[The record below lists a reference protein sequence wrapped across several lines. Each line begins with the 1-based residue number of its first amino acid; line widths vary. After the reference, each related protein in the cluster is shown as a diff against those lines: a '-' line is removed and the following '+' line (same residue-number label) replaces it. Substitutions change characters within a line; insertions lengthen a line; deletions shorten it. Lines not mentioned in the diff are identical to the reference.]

1 MSRLDLLAAPIT
13 LGAGGLVSLI
23 ALAVLVTRATRRVAP
38 RAGGPQ
44 ELRYFVEYLA
54 DETSVQPA
62 VRRGGELRAPVF
74 AVVLG
79 ACLLLAGGVL
89 YRGRPVGLGF
99 GFGAGGEG
107 GATKSSAAPSAS
119 ASVSPAPKKTARPAP
134 SAIAVAPRKASYF
147 VTPAADLNGDGKVQ
161 NEERAMIHAE
171 LPLFVVVTVED
182 AGYADGLAWVAELLE
197 THHLAGKVTWFLTGQ
212 GFDKKGGPVGLAWQ
226 RAGFDA
232 MLGLGGTTREVEPG
246 DMAVDKWVDELG
258 GVQRLLRKEIELPT
272 GWDWKTVPL
281 GARAPFL
288 AANDAWFQAL
298 GKLEGSVVYDS
309 SIVVQGAEPPAS
321 LEAPRDALWPFTLHE
336 GLPKEAK
343 APWVA
348 GKPATVGP
356 HPLWELPIN
365 SWALRAKGQPPEW
378 QPSTDASLFRFHPC
392 GEANVADAEAVAQ
405 LQQNLVAHYKG
416 NRAPFHLGLR
426 TGAYRKPGCARAT
439 IDKFLGEI
447 GRRIDEGENIRF
459 VDVPT
464 LLAWIQKKQGG

>member
-1 MSRLDLLAAPIT
+1 MTRLDLLAAPVA
-13 LGAGGLVSLI
+13 LGAGGLVSLV
-23 ALAVLVTRATRRVAP
+23 ALAVLVARATRRVAP
-38 RAGGPQ
+38 RATHLH
-44 ELRYFVEYLA
+44 ELRYFVEYTA
-54 DETSVQPA
+54 DETSVQTA

-89 YRGRPVGLGF
+89 YKSRPAGIDLVLGK
-99 GFGAGGEG
+99 GAP
-107 GATKSSAAPSAS
+107 TMAPSAS
-119 ASVSPAPKKTARPAP
+119 VGAPVPTAPPKKTARPAP
-134 SAIAVAPRKASYF
+134 VAVTTMPRKASYF

-182 AGYADGLAWVAELLE
+182 AGYADGLAWVQELLE

-212 GFDKKGGPVGLAWQ
+212 GFDKKGGPVGLGWQ
-226 RAGFDA
+226 RAGYDA
-232 MLGLGGTTREVEPG
+232 VLGLGGTTREVEPG
-246 DMAVDKWVDELG
+246 DLGVDKWVDELG
-258 GVQRLLRKEIELPT
+258 GVQRLLRKEIELPG
-272 GWDWKTVPL
+272 GWDWKALPL
-281 GARAPFL
+281 GARAPYL
-288 AANDAWFQAL
+288 AANDAWFAAL

-309 SIVVQGAEPPAS
+309 SVVVQPEAPPAG
-321 LEAPRDALWPFTLHE
+321 LEAPRDVLWPFTLHE

-356 HPLWELPIN
+356 HPIWEVPIS

-378 QPSTDASLFRFHPC
+378 QASVDASLFRFHPC
-392 GEANVADAEAVAQ
+392 SDASGAAEPEAVAQ

-439 IDKFLGEI
+439 IDKFLGEVA
-447 GRRIDEGENIRF
+447 RRIDEGENIRF

-464 LLAWIQKKQGG
+464 LLAWIQKKQAG